1 MSEEHLLDSDG
12 GGGGGASVHIPLR
25 SASVAD
31 DSTAPHSFAEG
42 TGRHARLASLLQAYE
57 LAGEMS
63 IADAQAIEMCLGGGG
78 GGEIASAF
86 GDEQHGGASF
96 ESDAASEFAAADIAP
111 LPRPRSKTVAFM
123 EASALKSMLQD
134 MQPSAVASAD
144 SIAANTTAAMSA
156 EQSWWCAECSDDV
169 PSRTGAYVTDAL
181 RRWKARLPYYI
192 PIFEWLPKY
201 TRAKLIGDAA
211 GGISAGFLALAS
223 GIALGGIAHSD
234 ALHGMYTAFY
244 PSLVYTIFGSGSRI
258 NFGPETIVGTLYGQA
273 IETLKEN
280 PDFRDP
286 ANRVGLEQLFSFLVG
301 ASVLVLGI
309 LRLGF
314 LDSILAHTVVTGAS
328 LPALE

>member
-1 MSEEHLLDSDG
+1 MSEEHLLDSS
-12 GGGGGASVHIPLR
+12 GGGASVHIPLR
-25 SASVAD
+25 TASVAD
-31 DSTAPHSFAEG
+31 DSTAPLSFVDG
-42 TGRHARLASLLQAYE
+42 PGRHARLASLLQAYE

-63 IADAQAIEMCLGGGG
+63 IADAQAVEMCLGGG

-86 GDEQHGGASF
+86 GDEQPGDAGF
-96 ESDAASEFAAADIAP
+96 ESHGAVNDSAATDIAP
-111 LPRPRSKTVAFM
+111 HPRPRSKNIGAM
-123 EASALKSMLQD
+123 EASALKSMLLD
-134 MQPSAVASAD
+134 RQPSAVASAD
-144 SIAANTTAAMSA
+144 SIAANTAAAMHA
-156 EQSWWCAECSDDV
+156 EQSWWCAECFEA

-181 RRWKARLPYYI
+181 RRWRARLPYYI
-192 PIFEWLPKY
+192 PIFDWLPKY

-244 PSLVYTIFGSGSRI
+244 PSLIYTIFGSGSRI

-280 PDFRDP
+280 PDFKDP
-286 ANRVGLEQLFSFLVG
+286 ASRVGLEQTFSFLVG

-328 LPALE
+328 LSVCSGS